1 MKWYTS
7 NTATQGLI
15 IEEET
20 GRTIAVSYDKAD
32 AELIAAAPEL
42 LEALNKIGVLLCDAT
57 VGDMVK
63 TGVLNDGL
71 CEEGETETGL
81 ALIVLGYLFNKVR
94 EIKGQAISKAEGE

>member
-32 AELIAAAPEL
+32 AELIASAPDL
-42 LEALNKIGVLLCDAT
+42 LDALRCCLDDLEGAIDLIGEVPDCVHSSVYEARK
-57 VGDMVK
+57 
-63 TGVLNDGL
+63 
-71 CEEGETETGL
+71 
-81 ALIVLGYLFNKVR
+81 
-94 EIKGQAISKAEGE
+94 AIAEAEGE